1 MCDMRGERQLVQ
13 SKIHTD
19 TVGSDSIL
27 SFRQKNKMSCL
38 NEGVVKTEC
47 TNTHK

>member
-1 MCDMRGERQLVQ
+1 MRGERQLVQ

-19 TVGSDSIL
+19 TVGSDSVSIL
-27 SFRQKNKMSCL
+27 SFRQKSKMSCL